1 MVQTMKTRPVG
12 RPPKPV
18 KERHSEYVCLKLT
31 PDQHK
36 GLLKKAREQKMTV
49 ATYIRGCIT
58 RGQADI

>member
-1 MVQTMKTRPVG
+1 MKPRPVG

-36 GLLKKAREQKMTV
+36 GLIKRAREQKKTV
-49 ATYIRGCIT
+49 ATYIRDCIT
-58 RGQADI
+58 KGHTGI